1 MHRAM
6 ASLTLDTSVANKPPS
21 LHRYL
26 DNLGPMSSLPTP
38 TTDRS
43 GQSFSTCVQAV
54 NVGDSIYDDRKA
66 LRGIAKKFSQ
76 TLARKGERLLAA
88 DVMEYLEAAHLPLE
102 TLTLSY
108 NIVVELKKPTST
120 LVRNDSCN
128 DTCSADEYLGEE
140 NGYRSED
147 LLLASLQLA
156 ASFRDGRT
164 FTDSTADLFERIGK
178 RLPVLASREAHEITL
193 KTLGIGGYD
202 APVHPFDGAFSRKK
216 SIRKATGY
224 FDGY

>member
-1 MHRAM
+1 MSRAM
-6 ASLTLDTSVANKPPS
+6 ASLSLDTSVANKPPS

-38 TTDRS
+38 TIDRPT
-43 GQSFSTCVQAV
+43 QSFSMQAV
-54 NVGDSIYDDRKA
+54 NVADSIYDDRKA

-76 TLARKGERLLAA
+76 TLARASHGERLLAA

-102 TLTLSY
+102 SLTLTY
-108 NIVVELKKPTST
+108 NILVELSKPA

-128 DTCSADEYLGEE
+128 AGEYLVKEDSC
-140 NGYRSED
+140 RSED

-156 ASFRDGRT
+156 SSHNSRT
-164 FTDSTADLFERIGK
+164 SEESWTELSLDLYGRIGT
-178 RLPVLASREAHEITL
+178 RLPVLAEAHKNTL
-193 KTLGIGGYD
+193 QTLEIGGYD
-202 APVHPFDGAFSRKK
+202 SPVNPSNGGFLRKK